1 MATCVST
8 TRVLTPGIDHLH
20 RGVISFFEK
29 WQGHVSD
36 EQLASAR
43 EVWSADASE
52 FGDVARSADVVMTE
66 SGLQI
71 MPPRG
76 AVPTLID
83 LCSVELKPN
92 TVYQLISGAPSIE
105 AGWRLVVVTAEMG
118 ESASQMMMTDQQDI
132 QRIDGV
138 FRTFDAGRVKI
149 AAGAAK
155 KAASPLSVA
164 RLTIREVASLG
175 PYN

>member
-1 MATCVST
+1 
-8 TRVLTPGIDHLH
+8 
-20 RGVISFFEK
+20 
-29 WQGHVSD
+29 
-36 EQLASAR
+36 
-43 EVWSADASE
+43 
-52 FGDVARSADVVMTE
+52 
-66 SGLQI
+66 

-92 TVYQLISGAPSIE
+92 TVYQLISGAPIE
-105 AGWRLVVVTAEMG
+105 AGWRLVIVTEEMG
-118 ESASQMMMTDQQDI
+118 ESASQMMMTDQQGI

-155 KAASPLSVA
+155 RAASPLSVA